1 MLIMQKNN
9 PNKKKPCTNDKGTD
23 CKRKP
28 IIFFSMKRCV
38 VTDNLYKM
46 SSLLFGHACT
56 PEITKQIH
64 RQKTHVVKCLIVWHG
79 PLILNIVNESV
90 CIVCGRYGHSCYKIW
105 WTRTPNLSTVL
116 SWFIWS
122 DQSKGLKTKRNL
134 CLKFRCLT
142 LLSQYILCFWC
153 FQIWLLYMYVAF
165 VSNEKNINYL
175 WGIQWQKW
183 ILNY

>member
-1 MLIMQKNN
+1 MQKNN

-46 SSLLFGHACT
+46 SFLLFGHACT
-56 PEITKQIH
+56 AEITKQIH

-90 CIVCGRYGHSCYKIW
+90 YCLWEVWPQLLQDMVNAHSQFVNSFVMIYLIRSEQRVENKKKFMLKVQVFNITVAVYFMLLMLPDLVIVHVCG
-105 WTRTPNLSTVL
+105 
-116 SWFIWS
+116 
-122 DQSKGLKTKRNL
+122 
-134 CLKFRCLT
+134 
-142 LLSQYILCFWC
+142 LCF
-153 FQIWLLYMYVAF
+153 
-165 VSNEKNINYL
+165 
-175 WGIQWQKW
+175 
-183 ILNY
+183 